1 MTNIL
6 ALTLV
11 LLATFYFLSLAVVA
25 FAAPA
30 RVTRFLFGFAST
42 AGAHYRELTIRNR
55 CVRTGSGCTWR
66 CLISIR
72 NVAMGK

>member
-11 LLATFYFLSLAVVA
+11 LLTAFYFLSLAVVA

-30 RVTRFLFGFAST
+30 RVTRFLFGFATS
-42 AGAHYRELTIRNR
+42 AGTHYLELTIRNR
-55 CVRTGSGCTWR
+55 CVRTGAVVRGG
-66 CLISIR
+66 
-72 NVAMGK
+72 A